1 MWVFLDIKVKMKKYF
16 ILFFILFSFPTF
28 ADSMLDNNIIKISYK
43 FLEKPYALGPLGEEK
58 GIDSDPLY
66 REDKFDCLT
75 FVETVLAKLYSKDEN
90 IVSIMNKIRYKNGF
104 VSFETRNHFQ
114 NPDWIRNNKDI
125 VENVSNNISKSVL
138 KKNASKSIINLDK
151 KSWFKKNYNIDV
163 NIQTETVSLDFIRLD
178 DFKNNMEK
186 FISFIDKPYIFMTVI
201 NDNKLKEKIGTEAD
215 VLHTGFLIKKNDK
228 LYLRH
233 ASSVA
238 GKVVDNDF
246 EKYIE
251 KIQKNPKYLGF
262 SLLEIKD

>member
-1 MWVFLDIKVKMKKYF
+1 
-16 ILFFILFSFPTF
+16 
-28 ADSMLDNNIIKISYK
+28 
-43 FLEKPYALGPLGEEK
+43 
-58 GIDSDPLY
+58 
-66 REDKFDCLT
+66 
-75 FVETVLAKLYSKDEN
+75 
-90 IVSIMNKIRYKNGF
+90 
-104 VSFETRNHFQ
+104 
-114 NPDWIRNNKDI
+114 
-125 VENVSNNISKSVL
+125 
-138 KKNASKSIINLDK
+138 
-151 KSWFKKNYNIDV
+151 
-163 NIQTETVSLDFIRLD
+163 
-178 DFKNNMEK
+178 MEK

-215 VLHTGFLIKKNDK
+215 VSHTGFLIKKNDK